1 MAKRISIINFKGG
14 VGKTTLAFHLGT
26 YLAWFGEAR
35 VLMIDMDHQSSLSV
49 LCLGDRDWQGAVDA
63 ACTVNE
69 IFETFTDQSLVMPDD
84 EIIIR
89 SPMRRI
95 DPDYDR
101 MDIVPASL
109 GLDDTEI
116 ELTATHHPNPLRSE
130 WNKRTLICGWL
141 EEAGIDDQYDFIIF
155 DCPPATKIVT
165 QNAIAASH
173 GYIVP
178 VVPEA
183 VMARGVPHLREM
195 MRTGID
201 ARLNA
206 LSSMGEHRMMY
217 VPDTELIGL
226 VVTRIRTHASRSG
239 YTNSHTQHLRSLERN
254 WGDLLIAP
262 YIEEGVGVEESL
274 TDGVPVYNR
283 TETQNVGGR
292 ELEQLFYE
300 LLDNIIRRINAL

>member
-26 YLAWFGEAR
+26 FLAWASKAR

-49 LCLGDRDWQGAVDA
+49 LCLREIGWQTAVNDGH
-63 ACTVNE
+63 TVNR
-69 IFETFTDQSLVMPDD
+69 IFESFISQDLSMPSG
-84 EIIIR
+84 EIIIE
-89 SPMRRI
+89 SPMRAI
-95 DPDYDR
+95 EPAYDR

-109 GLDDTEI
+109 ELDDTEI
-116 ELTATHHPNPLRSE
+116 ELTSTHHSNPLRSE
-130 WNKRTLICGWL
+130 WNKRTLVCRWL
-141 EEAGIDDQYDFIIF
+141 EEAGIDDRYDCVIF

-206 LSSMGEHRMMY
+206 LAPMGEHRTMY

-226 VVTRIRTHASRSG
+226 VVTRIKTHASRSG
-239 YTNSHTQHLRSLERN
+239 YTNSHTQHLRSLERY
-254 WGDLLIAP
+254 WGNALMVP

-283 TETQNVGGR
+283 AKTQNVGGR

-300 LLDNIIRRINAL
+300 LLDNIIGRINAL